1 MSDIQRMTITL
12 TAQMARAVKGAVG
25 AGDYASS
32 SEVIREAL
40 RDWQHKRRSLEGA
53 LEQLRSQIGSGLDD
67 IDAGRVRD
75 FDADRIIEEGPRRSA
90 SGEHSG

>member
-1 MSDIQRMTITL
+1 MSDIERMTITL

-40 RDWQHKRRSLEGA
+40 RDWQHKRRSREGA
-53 LEQLRSQIGSGLDD
+53 LERLRSQIESGFDD
-67 IDAGRVRD
+67 VKAGRVRD
-75 FDADRIIEEGPRRSA
+75 FDADRVIEEGARRLAKRES
-90 SGEHSG
+90 SG